1 MKYIIFKDNIFFRL
15 ASTEDKKNNAL
26 QENNSVAK
34 EISDSDF
41 KNVAIGNSVPT
52 LVGDNLVLTTYVF
65 GRGGMTADE
74 LAIAGDATQEVT
86 DPSAAQEELQSNIDI
101 LINNIKTVLGDNLE
115 NSPAEQSL
123 ITFLESVDV
132 SQKTSWADDENRME
146 YIYNLTGCPQVFT
159 FDII

>member
-1 MKYIIFKDNIFFRL
+1 
-15 ASTEDKKNNAL
+15 
-26 QENNSVAK
+26 
-34 EISDSDF
+34 
-41 KNVAIGNSVPT
+41 
-52 LVGDNLVLTTYVF
+52 
-65 GRGGMTADE
+65 
-74 LAIAGDATQEVT
+74 
-86 DPSAAQEELQSNIDI
+86 LQSNIDI

-132 SQKTSWADDENRME
+132 SQKTSWTDDENRME